1 MNDEHYAI
9 NRAWWDERAPAHAS
23 SPDYAV
29 QELIT
34 DPTRLSDVVRFD
46 LPRLGDINGQRG
58 IHLQCHIGTDTISL
72 HRLGAAMTGLDF
84 SSESIAIAR
93 RIAADAGADVTFV
106 EADVYSAPAA
116 VGGGFDFVFTGIGAL
131 GWLPDVPRWAMTVA
145 ELLRPGG
152 RLFLREGHPMLLAFD
167 EQRTDEWV
175 LRYPYFEQPEPGHF
189 DPSGTY
195 VDSEVEFGNNEAEG
209 LEPCLGEVITAVLE
223 AGLELTMF
231 VEHDSVPWEALP
243 GRMRRDDGEWR
254 LIDHPERLPLSYTLQ
269 AVKRDAG
276 RTARIRAGAGA
287 RAAVRAA
294 ARCRAHA

>member
-1 MNDEHYAI
+1 MDDEHYAI

-29 QELIT
+29 QELIA

-84 SSESIAIAR
+84 SPESIAIAR
-93 RIAADAGADVTFV
+93 GIAADAGADVAFV
-106 EADVYSAPAA
+106 QADVYSAPAA

-131 GWLPDVPRWAMTVA
+131 GWLPDVRRDGQGPSRNYCARVAGSSCVRDIRCCWPSMTSGRTNGCSATRISSSRNRDISTGRNVRRRRSRVQPQPA
-145 ELLRPGG
+145 PGVEPWLG
-152 RLFLREGHPMLLAFD
+152 R
-167 EQRTDEWV
+167 
-175 LRYPYFEQPEPGHF
+175 
-189 DPSGTY
+189 
-195 VDSEVEFGNNEAEG
+195 
-209 LEPCLGEVITAVLE
+209 VITAVLA

-243 GRMRRDDGEWR
+243 GRMHRDDGEWR
-254 LIDHPERLPLSYTLQ
+254 LIEHPERLPLSYTLQ
-269 AVKRDAG
+269 AVKR
-276 RTARIRAGAGA
+276 
-287 RAAVRAA
+287 
-294 ARCRAHA
+294 